1 MVYYVLAYITGNAQA
16 FGGGE
21 SDTMLQRF
29 SDMGTGVIENKEM
42 LIVVTAFAIT
52 AILVYAIRRMS
63 INYSRAI
70 AVLVGTLADIVI
82 LLIGDLIY
90 DANFSL
96 AGVILGSILCA
107 LIALVM
113 QFFQF
118 NLDYARTEKVQFED
132 DEYYYYVKAV
142 PKMAVAVPEKRVKR
156 ITTQRA
162 NQNVRHSHGKG
173 KTRK

>member
-1 MVYYVLAYITGNAQA
+1 MMRI
-16 FGGGE
+16 FPGGR
-21 SDTMLQRF
+21 D
-29 SDMGTGVIENKEM
+29 
-42 LIVVTAFAIT
+42 
-52 AILVYAIRRMS
+52 
-63 INYSRAI
+63 SRQYCMRADRAGD
-70 AVLVGTLADIVI
+70 AV
-82 LLIGDLIY
+82 
-90 DANFSL
+90 
-96 AGVILGSILCA
+96 
-107 LIALVM
+107 
-113 QFFQF
+113 FQF